1 MNSSIL
7 TAIESLC
14 DDIATNTNT
23 EDNRKRAEAVVNL
36 ALAGMITPAEYD
48 DEYEDEENTAEG
60 ESEETAVTV
69 TMPAAG
75 EHFTRGG
82 VEFVAL
88 GMEQGGLLAVVA
100 KRLEDEMAYDESGS
114 NDWRKSSLRKYLNE
128 EFIKNFESGDLLPF
142 VSDLT
147 SDDGMTDYGTS
158 EDYVALLSDNLYR
171 KYRKFV
177 PQYDTWVWTITP
189 YSCSPHPWYANYG
202 RLVGTSGALDGDGA
216 HYGTGVAPACIFN
229 PKIFE

>member
-14 DDIATNTNT
+14 DDIATNTNP
-23 EDNRKRAEAVVNL
+23 EDNKKRAEAVVSL
-36 ALAGMITPAEYD
+36 AFAGIFTPAEYD
-48 DEYEDEENTAEG
+48 EEYEGETSEG
-60 ESEETAVTV
+60 EAAPVADVSKV
-69 TMPAAG
+69 PQAG
-75 EHFTRGG
+75 ERFMRGG
-82 VEFVAL
+82 IEFVAL
-88 GMEQGGLLAVVA
+88 GMEQGGVLAVAA
-100 KRLEDEMAYDESGS
+100 KRLEDEMAYDENGC

-128 EFIKNFESGDLLPF
+128 EFVKNFDKGDLLPF

-158 EDYVALLSDNLYR
+158 EDFVALLSDNLYR

-189 YSCSPHPWYANYG
+189 WSCHPWSAAYE
-202 RLVGTSGALDGDGA
+202 RSVHTSGALT
-216 HYGTGVAPACIFN
+216 YGNAYIALGVAPACIFN
-229 PKIFE
+229 PAIFK